1 MTTTLELAEKMLK
14 AAQELVEFERGRQP
28 KPEPVR
34 VAPPVDTMVEVPYG
48 TTTAKRY
55 SAGSFDRNG
64 ELECWRYGA
73 TSKTAACVYGDRGN
87 SVYSFSEWRIVEDNE
102 GWIKHNGSSVCP
114 IDGNIKIL
122 RKYSDGIVYTDPMPA
137 MYAVWYSME
146 EYKIC

>member
-64 ELECWRYGA
+64 ELEC
-73 TSKTAACVYGDRGN
+73 
-87 SVYSFSEWRIVEDNE
+87 
-102 GWIKHNGSSVCP
+102 
-114 IDGNIKIL
+114 
-122 RKYSDGIVYTDPMPA
+122 
-137 MYAVWYSME
+137 
-146 EYKIC
+146 